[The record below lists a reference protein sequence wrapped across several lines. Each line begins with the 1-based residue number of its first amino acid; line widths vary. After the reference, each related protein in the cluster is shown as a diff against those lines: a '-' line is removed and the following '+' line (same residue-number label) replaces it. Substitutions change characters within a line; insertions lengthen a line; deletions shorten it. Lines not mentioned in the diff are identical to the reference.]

1 MKFDVSN
8 LQWTRQPESC
18 SISPDRIEIV
28 NAARPPEAVQADIRA
43 LVDRL

>member
-8 LQWTRQPESC
+8 LQWTRQLESC

-28 NAARPPEAVQADIRA
+28 TKHHTD
-43 LVDRL
+43 LW